1 MRALENN
8 KSAVSSASRQFP
20 LVSRPLKLVQS
31 PTADFRSARSLR
43 GSNGGSG
50 FGTNVGRTEGNGE
63 FLERLIVLPGARR
76 PDARREAGGGH
87 QRRGEEPGDSSRV
100 GRASSRERALV
111 ASTRATATRV

>member
-1 MRALENN
+1 M
-8 KSAVSSASRQFP
+8 
-20 LVSRPLKLVQS
+20 
-31 PTADFRSARSLR
+31 
-43 GSNGGSG
+43 
-50 FGTNVGRTEGNGE
+50 
-63 FLERLIVLPGARR
+63 LPGARR